1 LSQPEIN
8 PVNGGAPACGGDG
21 AIVILGAGP
30 AGLAC
35 AYKLLASGVRRK
47 VVVLDRAKMPGGAGA
62 SFKWKNHTLDY
73 GPHAF
78 HARGDEPEQLVRELF
93 KHDPQVL
100 LDRTKKVKVFLKGR
114 FFKYPLQVREALLKF
129 NPFLSIKIISEFLVT
144 GIIHLLVS
152 IPVESF
158 EDWGRKRF
166 GATLY
171 KMSFGDYTRKV
182 WKTDPDKISR
192 KFAAEKIQG
201 FSFVNLVKK
210 LLRIGGQVTEPYFQ
224 TLIYHKSG
232 SGALFL
238 QLAAKI
244 REMGGV
250 IELEADVRSLQMN
263 GESVESVRYVRDGQE
278 HTLPVALLVNTI
290 QLPAFI
296 RLLGDA
302 APFVARHHAGKLRY
316 VSLVLVFIEFSVD
329 RTGEDNWFY
338 LLDNEFRFN
347 RVTEQKNLSPFTM
360 EEGKTVLSFELT
372 CRIGDENWNRSDQEL
387 FEMALEDCRRIPHLA
402 AQLDKV
408 TDHLVRRA
416 PGVYEIYIKHFDAHA
431 ELVLGYIQ
439 ELDNVV
445 TIGRRGL
452 FLQGDMHQS
461 IEMGLEMGKR
471 LAGQGAAPGESLGK
485 IKSEYLREYVRYL
498 EEY

>member
-1 LSQPEIN
+1 MAGEADRVSH
-8 PVNGGAPACGGDG
+8 G

-30 AGLAC
+30 AGLGC
-35 AYKLLASGVRRK
+35 AYRLLASGVKRP
-47 VVVLDRAKMPGGAGA
+47 VVVVDRAKVPGGAGA
-62 SFKWKNHTLDY
+62 SFKWKGHTLDY

-93 KHDPQVL
+93 KAEPDVL
-100 LDRTKKVKVFLKGR
+100 LDRTKKVRVFLRHK
-114 FFKYPLQVREALLKF
+114 FFSYPLQVRESLLKF
-129 NPFLSIKIISEFLVT
+129 NPLLSLRILFEFALT
-144 GIIHLLVS
+144 GILHVLVS

-171 KMSFGDYTRKV
+171 RMSFGDYTRKV

-224 TLIYHKSG
+224 TVIYHRGG
-232 SGALFL
+232 SGALY
-238 QLAAKI
+238 QRLAERI
-244 REMGGV
+244 REMGGK
-250 IELEADVRSLQMN
+250 IELEADVK
-263 GESVESVRYVRDGQE
+263 SVVLEHGRVTQLRYMKDGSE
-278 HTLPVALLVNTI
+278 HSLPVALAINTI

-296 RLLGDA
+296 RLMGDA
-302 APFVARHHAGKLRY
+302 VPFEARHHANKLRY
-316 VSLVLVFIEFSVD
+316 VSLVLVFIEFGVD
-329 RTGEDNWFY
+329 RVGEDTWFY
-338 LLDNEFRFN
+338 LLDPEFRFN

-372 CRIGDENWNRSDQEL
+372 CRMGDEDWQKSDEEL
-387 FEMALEDCRRIPHLA
+387 FQMALEDCKRVPQLA
-402 AQLDKV
+402 RLVPKI

-416 PGVYEIYIKHFDAHA
+416 PAVYELYFRHFDMHA
-431 ELVLGYIQ
+431 EMVLGFVQ
-439 ELDNVV
+439 EEIENAV
-445 TIGRRGL
+445 TLGRRGL

-461 IEMGLEMGKR
+461 VEMGLEMGKR
-471 LAGQGAAPGESLGK
+471 IAAVEEGNGGSLERVK
-485 IKSEYLREYVRYL
+485 ADFVKKYVRYL
-498 EEY
+498 DDY

>member
-1 LSQPEIN
+1 MSSQPN
-8 PVNGGAPACGGDG
+8 PAG

-35 AYKLLASGVRRK
+35 AYQLLKSGVRQK

-78 HARGDEPEQLVRELF
+78 HARGDEPEALVRELF
-93 KHDPQVL
+93 RDDPQAL
-100 LDRTKKVKVFLKGR
+100 LPRTKKVRVLLRRKY
-114 FFKYPLQVREALLKF
+114 FKYPLQVREALLKF
-129 NPFLSIKIISEFLVT
+129 NPLLSIRIVSEFLVT
-144 GIIHLLVS
+144 GILHMLVS

-171 KMSFGDYTRKV
+171 KLSFGDYTRKV

-224 TLIYHKSG
+224 TVLYHRGG
-232 SGALFL
+232 SGQLFL
-238 QLAAKI
+238 RLADVI
-244 REMGGV
+244 RGMGGDV
-250 IELEADVRSLQMN
+250 ALEADVRSLKLE
-263 GESVESVRYVRDGQE
+263 GETITEVSYAKDGE
-278 HTLPVALLVNTI
+278 ERSLPVDLVVNTI
-290 QLPAFI
+290 QLPNFI
-296 RLLGDA
+296 RLLGEQ
-302 APFVARHHAGKLRY
+302 APFVVRHHAGKLRY
-316 VSLVLVFIEFSVD
+316 VSLVLVFIEFAVD
-329 RTGEDNWFY
+329 RVGEDNWFY

-347 RVTEQKNLSPFTM
+347 RVTEQKNLSDETM
-360 EEGKTVLSFELT
+360 EPGKTVLSFELT
-372 CRIGDENWNRSDQEL
+372 CRIGDENWNRSDEEIFQ
-387 FEMALEDCRRIPHLA
+387 MALEDCRRIPHLA
-402 AQLDKV
+402 PLLDKV

-416 PGVYEIYIKHFDAHA
+416 PAVYEIYIRHFDAHA
-431 ELVLGYIQ
+431 ELVLGYVQ

-445 TIGRRGL
+445 TLGRRGL

-461 IEMGLEMGKR
+461 VGMGLDMGKR
-471 LAGQGAAPGESLGK
+471 LAERPPGAAALGK
-485 IKSEYLREYVRYL
+485 LKADYVKQYVRYL
-498 EEY
+498 EDY